1 MLGCTNLSRLSR
13 YRPLKPDL
21 AQNFIKKRISSPCVI
36 QIIKIRHPSS
46 VIQQSNMRLFETT
59 VLDRHL
65 GSGSINPAELDS
77 LVVGESVH
85 RSGRNVETSSS
96 MVDGQ
101 DVDALSL
108 VGKLP
113 AGTAASRV
121 PASNCLSAADVGEL
135 GDVALGL
142 PAVLGD
148 ETVLAVGA

>member
-1 MLGCTNLSRLSR
+1 
-13 YRPLKPDL
+13 
-21 AQNFIKKRISSPCVI
+21 
-36 QIIKIRHPSS
+36 
-46 VIQQSNMRLFETT
+46 MRLFETT

-65 GSGSINPAELDS
+65 GSGGINPAELDS

-113 AGTAASRV
+113 AGTAAGRV
-121 PASNCLSAADVGEL
+121 PASDSLRAADVGEL